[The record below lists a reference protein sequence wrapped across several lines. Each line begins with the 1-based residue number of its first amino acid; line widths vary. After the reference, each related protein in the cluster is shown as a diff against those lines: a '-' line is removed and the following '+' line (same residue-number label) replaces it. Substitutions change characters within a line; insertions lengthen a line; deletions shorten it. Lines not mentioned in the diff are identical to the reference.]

1 MKSGDLVL
9 IQQSFFDGSL
19 AILTCKA
26 DHIDDAWFV
35 VVVVNNKV
43 LHTLFFKDEISE
55 IQ

>member
-9 IQQSFFDGSL
+9 IQSFFDGSL

-26 DHIDDAWFV
+26 DHIDDACFV
-35 VVVVNNKV
+35 VAVVNNKV
-43 LHTLFFKDEISE
+43 LHTLFFEDEISE